1 MLPVRNAGVGAS
13 AADTSLPG
21 LEAGVLGQGAGGRRA
36 RGRCFLSAHGRP
48 LPCCPRRRAVSSGFP
63 VSPRLI
69 STPSIVGHLPAPHPH
84 QDVPKAQHHSK
95 ATLPNAVPSGLGL
108 QHTDP
113 GGHTRSVRDV
123 LSTLQHISALVLRW
137 RGWPGP
143 ACDDPLHRPCAEQ
156 EATSF
161 LQRQSP
167 GRPPPH
173 LLRTQPSGPRASL
186 PSLPTRLLGASWPL
200 PLCPLRSALRRSW
213 PLGFCLSSAGRT
225 SGGLTTSQPALGSEF
240 SSQGIIACSPRLGT
254 LIPPNH

>member
-36 RGRCFLSAHGRP
+36 RGRCFLSARSWP
-48 LPCCPRRRAVSSGFP
+48 LPCCPRRRAVSSGFL

-137 RGWPGP
+137 RGWPSP
-143 ACDDPLHRPCAEQ
+143 ACDDPPPSSLCRAGGHLIPAEA
-156 EATSF
+156 EPRAPTAPSASHTAFWATRLAALTAHSA
-161 LQRQSP
+161 P
-167 GRPPPH
+167 GRVPAFTSLSPAKCSAT
-173 LLRTQPSGPRASL
+173 LLAPGI
-186 PSLPTRLLGASWPL
+186 LLVFRWADVG
-200 PLCPLRSALRRSW
+200 
-213 PLGFCLSSAGRT
+213 
-225 SGGLTTSQPALGSEF
+225 
-240 SSQGIIACSPRLGT
+240 
-254 LIPPNH
+254 